1 MRRLAL
7 LLVLAAAACTP
18 PPPLYR
24 LPPPDLASAP
34 LPPGNGSL
42 WHSEL
47 GDNYAAL
54 DVRARF
60 PGDLLTVVVEEA
72 SAGKKDATT
81 DTSFASSISANV
93 QDFFGITA
101 AMVKLLPKMFSAD
114 PVVKA
119 ETARESKGDG
129 ETTRSGT
136 LSARI
141 TATVVAV
148 DTNGNLVVKGEKVVA
163 VNGESQYIVLS
174 GVVRPVDIRPDNSV
188 LSSRLADARIDYYGQ
203 GTVGSKQRVPLV
215 HTLFD
220 YIWPF

>member
-1 MRRLAL
+1 MRR
-7 LLVLAAAACTP
+7 LVLAALLALTACTP

-24 LPPPDLASAP
+24 LPPPDLAQAP

-47 GDNYAAL
+47 GGNYAAL

-60 PGDLLTVVVEEA
+60 PGDLLTVIVSEA
-72 SAGKKDATT
+72 STGKKDATT
-81 DTSFASSISANV
+81 NTSFTSSISANV

-101 AMVKLLPKMFSAD
+101 AMVKFLPKMFSAD

-119 ETARESKGDG
+119 ETARDSKGDG

-141 TATVVAV
+141 TATVVAI

-174 GVVRPVDIRPDNSV
+174 GVVRPVDILADNSIP
-188 LSSRLADARIDYYGQ
+188 SSRLADARIDYYGQ
-203 GTVGSKQRVPLV
+203 GTVASKQRVPFV

-220 YIWPF
+220 YLWPF